1 LPLTV
6 ERFVFRANRVV
17 EPALTFAFPA
27 WGRYKR
33 RIGMKTDRHILV
45 VDDSVDTVEVLRRN
59 LAARGYRTTT
69 APSAEDARRILEST
83 PVHLVITDIRMP
95 GADGLDLLR
104 YVRENYKD
112 IGVVIMTGY
121 PRYDEAI
128 RAMKTGAEEYLIKPF
143 TDQELFSALDG
154 AFEKQR
160 LRENLGR
167 RTLPRAKYGLIG
179 HSEGMNQLFNEINRA
194 ADTDATLLIQGESG
208 TGKELIARAI
218 HYESSRNSAPFVPVN
233 CGSIPETLLESELF
247 GHIKGAFTG
256 AVRTKAGFFQT
267 ADTGTILLDEISEAS
282 PPMQVKLLRVLQEK
296 EIYMLGATRSLK
308 VDVRIIAATNKDL
321 AALTAKGAFREDLFY
336 RLNVISISVPPL
348 RDRDDDILLLI
359 NHFINKFVQEY
370 GKTPPKIS
378 DQALKTLS
386 AYHWPGNVRELEN
399 VIMRIL
405 SMTPGDIIEVPD
417 LPSLMRFS
425 SLMAR
430 KADRTLAAV
439 EAEYIRNVLAETGG
453 NKTAAAEILGINR
466 RTLREK
472 LNKIKP
478 A

>member
-1 LPLTV
+1 M
-6 ERFVFRANRVV
+6 
-17 EPALTFAFPA
+17 
-27 WGRYKR
+27 
-33 RIGMKTDRHILV
+33 I
-45 VDDSVDTVEVLRRN
+45 VDDSIDTLEVLRRN
-59 LAARGYRTTT
+59 LAGRGYRTTT
-69 APSAEDARRILEST
+69 APSAEDALRILESV
-83 PVHLVITDIRMP
+83 PVNLVITDIKMP

-112 IGVVIMTGY
+112 IGVVIITGY

-143 TDQELFSALDG
+143 TDEELFSVLDN

-167 RTLPRAKYGLIG
+167 RPVAQAKYGLIG
-179 HSEGMNQLFNEINRA
+179 KSEGMEKLFDEIGRA
-194 ADTDATLLIQGESG
+194 AETDATILIQGESG

-218 HYESSRNSAPFVPVN
+218 HYESPRNSAPFVPVN

-256 AVRTKAGFFQT
+256 ANRTKAGFFQT
-267 ADTGTILLDEISEAS
+267 ADTGSILLDEISEAS
-282 PPMQVKLLRVLQEK
+282 PTMQVKLLRVLQEK
-296 EIYMLGATRSLK
+296 EICMLGATRSIK
-308 VDVRIIAATNKDL
+308 VDVRIVAATNKDL
-321 AALTAKGAFREDLFY
+321 AALMTKGVFREDLFY
-336 RLNVISISVPPL
+336 RLNVISVSLPPL
-348 RDRDDDILLLI
+348 RDRGDDIILLI
-359 NHFINKFVQEY
+359 NHFMNKFVQEY

-378 DQALKTLS
+378 DQALKILS

-405 SMTPGDIIEVPD
+405 SMTQGDIVEVPD

-430 KADRTLAAV
+430 KADRTLEAV
-439 EAEYIRNVLAETGG
+439 DAEYIQNVMADVDG
-453 NKTAAAEILGINR
+453 NKTAAARILGINR

-472 LNKIKP
+472 LKKNDQS
-478 A
+478 